1 MVGEIRDKETAE
13 IATQASLTG
22 HLVLSTVHTNS
33 AVSAIT
39 RLRDMGIEPYLL
51 SSSLVFV
58 LSQRLV
64 RKLCDS
70 CKVPDTD
77 NAMIKQYKLKN
88 IPYKA
93 CGCARCDHTGYLG
106 RISIGES
113 ISIDKKL
120 GELIHMSAS
129 ENEISDYVYN
139 KSNNIFKNGLEV
151 IENGKTSFSE
161 LLRVSQGE

>member
-1 MVGEIRDKETAE
+1 
-13 IATQASLTG
+13 
-22 HLVLSTVHTNS
+22 
-33 AVSAIT
+33 
-39 RLRDMGIEPYLL
+39 
-51 SSSLVFV
+51 
-58 LSQRLV
+58 
-64 RKLCDS
+64 
-70 CKVPDTD
+70 
-77 NAMIKQYKLKN
+77 MIKQYRLKN

-93 CGCARCDHTGYLG
+93 CGCAKCDHTGYLG

-120 GELIHMSAS
+120 RELIHMSAS